1 MSGILQQH
9 EFYNI
14 SSSMKKTY
22 HICMSAGDEVLC
34 RSEEDY
40 IYCFNSL
47 ALAIHDTGSSLLADS
62 IMSTH
67 LHECVRTEDP
77 LLLVRKHRYTYT
89 RYFNRKYHRKGS
101 LVEPDVFI
109 IELDGLYHTLAAMN
123 YTFRNALHHGVS
135 PTPLAYRHSSAR
147 VIFRKALGHAEE
159 PQLLHPSRQHRFLPY
174 RTKCPE
180 GYRMDKSGLIL
191 REDVVDTVDVEHMF
205 VTPRSYLYNMNRLS
219 GEEWMREQEK
229 DGNGDKPVTLDMI
242 EEGARHQTISEMLS
256 NEHGRNDYNAISD
269 IGLCTHIDK
278 VLLPQM
284 GRESVYVLSM
294 SEKTALARHL
304 KATYRLPSGQI
315 RRCLAM

>member
-1 MSGILQQH
+1 MQ
-9 EFYNI
+9 
-14 SSSMKKTY
+14 
-22 HICMSAGDEVLC
+22 LC

-67 LHECVRTEDP
+67 LHECVRT
-77 LLLVRKHRYTYT
+77 
-89 RYFNRKYHRKGS
+89 
-101 LVEPDVFI
+101 
-109 IELDGLYHTLAAMN
+109 
-123 YTFRNALHHGVS
+123 
-135 PTPLAYRHSSAR
+135 
-147 VIFRKALGHAEE
+147 EE

-284 GRESVYVLSM
+284 DRESVYVLSM
-294 SEKTALARHL
+294 SEKTALARLL